1 MTMDDFYAEQ
11 DYLEHYGIKG
21 MKWGI
26 RRTPEQLGHYIEK
39 QRKKMSANVRKAQE
53 AKRSGDVKALKKLNA
68 KTSKYIANIEKA
80 KKMLPDREKEYSQY
94 QREQEAARQKKAA
107 DKAIKEQ
114 RKADKAEAKRQEFL
128 NTADSEELYKHRHE
142 YSADEISRAIRRIQT
157 EQSLANLNSDANME
171 SMRRTRERIDK
182 MAAIG
187 ESAVSAFST
196 YKKIAGAVNAV
207 TGEDTLP
214 EFDKSKAK
222 EREEKKKREA
232 SKKRVD
238 AYVKDLDI
246 GKILDERDKLST
258 DEFIDALTKVSSTL
272 NTVGQAKQNK
282 LNIRK
287 QDTAQKLIDA
297 TENYYK
303 TDKEIKTAEVSKSK
317 AEAEKAEIKAK
328 YATDKARAER
338 DLADLASRAHDVS
351 RNLSRVEDEMQSL
364 NSELYK
370 MRQSTDPSK
379 NVLSREYDRKLQQLE
394 EARNERERLI
404 QSHNSLSSFIVGQS
418 ESIRA
423 LDNSYSTSISSIDA
437 RIASAGENEAKAIAE
452 KASTSVSYSELTNI
466 LKEYS
471 KISGGGGGGGSKK
484 KK

>member
-1 MTMDDFYAEQ
+1 
-11 DYLEHYGIKG
+11 
-21 MKWGI
+21 
-26 RRTPEQLGHYIEK
+26 
-39 QRKKMSANVRKAQE
+39 
-53 AKRSGDVKALKKLNA
+53 
-68 KTSKYIANIEKA
+68 
-80 KKMLPDREKEYSQY
+80 MLPDREKEYSQY

-157 EQSLANLNSDANME
+157 EQNLANLNSDANME

-238 AYVKDLDI
+238 TYVKDLDVD
-246 GKILDERDKLST
+246 KILDERDKLST

-297 TENYYK
+297 TEKYYK
-303 TDKEIKTAEVSKSK
+303 TDKDIKTAEASKSK
-317 AEAEKAEIKAK
+317 AETEKSEIQAK
-328 YATDKARAER
+328 YASDKARAER

-404 QSHNSLSSFIVGQS
+404 QSHNSLSTFIIGQS

-423 LDNSYSTSISSIDA
+423 LDDSYNTSISSINS
-437 RIASAGENEAKAIAE
+437 RIASAGESEVKAIAE

-471 KISGGGGGGGSKK
+471 KIRKSK
-484 KK
+484 